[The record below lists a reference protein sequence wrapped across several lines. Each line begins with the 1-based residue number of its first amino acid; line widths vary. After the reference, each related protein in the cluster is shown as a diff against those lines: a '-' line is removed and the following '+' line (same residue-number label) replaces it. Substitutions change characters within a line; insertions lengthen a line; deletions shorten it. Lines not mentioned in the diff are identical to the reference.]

1 MAVFGRRT
9 DESND
14 HEDALENDDR
24 NAHLGL
30 VADVGSDP
38 QKPDGGKIA
47 PCGEKTGFQS
57 SVAHT
62 LYMIS
67 TKPKEA
73 AVMFTVRIDGTKKA
87 SA

>member
-1 MAVFGRRT
+1 VPVLGRLT

-38 QKPDGGKIA
+38 QKPNSGKIGQ
-47 PCGEKTGFQS
+47 CGEETGF
-57 SVAHT
+57 
-62 LYMIS
+62 
-67 TKPKEA
+67 
-73 AVMFTVRIDGTKKA
+73 
-87 SA
+87 

>member
-1 MAVFGRRT
+1 MGRLT

-38 QKPDGGKIA
+38 QKPDGEKIG

-57 SVAHT
+57 SIAHT
-62 LYMIS
+62 LYMNQYQTRGGS
-67 TKPKEA
+67 SNAYSEN
-73 AVMFTVRIDGTKKA
+73 
-87 SA
+87 